1 MATLVGLKY
10 FFTSCHMESS
20 TALHLVTW
28 SQAQPYMRS
37 SPNVYICGRTHI
49 SALLRL
55 QDTRVLRAIFSRP
68 QSCKKAAFRG
78 LPVSSLNSLV
88 FHSFVVVQKSESGLK
103 PQETAESDAN
113 GMSNGSYVEADEKT
127 SAEPEQM
134 DEATEAKR
142 QLLVRAAPLAGVWG
156 LERFGLADITTL
168 KLIEALPG
176 VCERP

>member
-1 MATLVGLKY
+1 
-10 FFTSCHMESS
+10 
-20 TALHLVTW
+20 
-28 SQAQPYMRS
+28 
-37 SPNVYICGRTHI
+37 
-49 SALLRL
+49 
-55 QDTRVLRAIFSRP
+55 
-68 QSCKKAAFRG
+68 
-78 LPVSSLNSLV
+78 
-88 FHSFVVVQKSESGLK
+88 VVVQKSESGLK